1 MTHISRP
8 QGQRII
14 PRLLNRFTDLEEI
27 LKCVRCKKPLALK
40 YIFIVNNSQ
49 CGCIQWHTV
58 THTLICARILHQDR
72 NSLRNRRQK
81 SCGSQ
86 GRCLPHFHNV
96 EEFLLGS
103 QYFQGLNIGPVLI
116 FRHAVQFQL
125 DVLIRL
131 HECLCRVLNHAF
143 PFQIIS
149 KIDQTE
155 SDLAGSLLCS
165 DSLSGI
171 GFMDRTVFTGG

>member
-81 SCGSQ
+81 SCGSR

-116 FRHAVQFQL
+116 FRHTVQFQL
-125 DVLIRL
+125 DGPPAWA
-131 HECLCRVLNHAF
+131 H
-143 PFQIIS
+143 
-149 KIDQTE
+149 
-155 SDLAGSLLCS
+155 GS
-165 DSLSGI
+165 DSLPITQSGPP
-171 GFMDRTVFTGG
+171 TVWAVSSRFPVSVLPSFKRRRRKSRLS